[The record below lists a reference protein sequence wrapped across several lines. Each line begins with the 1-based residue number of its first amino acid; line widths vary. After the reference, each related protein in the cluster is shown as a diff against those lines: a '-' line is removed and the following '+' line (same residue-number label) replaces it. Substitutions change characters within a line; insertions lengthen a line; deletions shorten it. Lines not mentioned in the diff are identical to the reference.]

1 MNSKCVGDI
10 SESAVLAALIA
21 NGKNVLMPFGDKNR
35 YDLVVE
41 ENGRFRRLQV
51 KTGRLRDGV
60 IMFST
65 HSSTRQ
71 KGQRVETSYAG
82 QIEEFAVYCLETKE
96 VYLVPI
102 EECGHTRVQLRVN
115 SPKLSNKRIKQASK
129 YRL

>member
-1 MNSKCVGDI
+1 MNSKCIGDI
-10 SESAVLAALIA
+10 SESAVLAALVA
-21 NGKNVLMPFGDKNR
+21 KGKTVLTPFGDKNR

-41 ENGRFRRLQV
+41 EEGHFRRLQV

-71 KGQRVETSYAG
+71 KGQRVETSYVG
-82 QIEEFAVYCLETKE
+82 QIEEFAVYCPETKE

-102 EECGHTRVQLRVN
+102 DECGHTRVQLRVAEERLPN
-115 SPKLSNKRIKQASK
+115 KLIKRANKYK
-129 YRL
+129 L